1 MEFTDQMQRTIRLA
15 QTPVR
20 IVSLVP
26 SQTEFLYDIGLGDR
40 VVGITKFCIHPDSW
54 YRSKTR
60 IGGTKTVHIDEV
72 KALNPDLI
80 IGNKEEN
87 TQADILALEAIAPVW
102 MSDIFNLE
110 DAIDMM
116 LQLGII
122 CEKQHETH
130 ILVEN
135 IRNSFE
141 LLPVVPV
148 DRQPQ
153 VLYLIWKN
161 PYLGAAGET
170 FIDDM
175 LQRCGWKNFLDGQT
189 RYPEWTL
196 KQTLPNG
203 HDAAG
208 QVNERSPDLIL
219 LSSEPYPFREK
230 HRFELQVLFP
240 QARIELVDGEMFSWY
255 GSRLQHAAD
264 YFISLKV

>member
-15 QTPVR
+15 QAPVR

-26 SQTEFLYDIGLGDR
+26 SQTEFLHDIGLGDR
-40 VVGITKFCIHPDSW
+40 VVGITKFCIHPNSW
-54 YRSKTR
+54 KTR
-60 IGGTKTVHIDEV
+60 IGGTKTVHIDQV
-72 KALNPDLI
+72 KALQPDLI

-87 TQADILALEAIAPVW
+87 TREDILALEAIAPVW

-110 DAIDMM
+110 DALDMM

-135 IRNSFE
+135 IRSSFE
-141 LLPVVPV
+141 LLPTIPA
-148 DRQPQ
+148 DRQEQ

-161 PYLGAAGET
+161 PYLAAADDT

-175 LQRCGWKNFLDGQT
+175 LQRCGWKNFLGHQT
-189 RYPEWTL
+189 RYPEWD
-196 KQTLPNG
+196 PENS
-203 HDAAG
+203 A
-208 QVNERSPDLIL
+208 SPDLIL

-255 GSRLQHAAD
+255 GSRLKYAAD
-264 YFISLKV
+264 YFMSLKSKV

>member
-15 QTPVR
+15 AMPRR

-40 VVGITKFCIHPDSW
+40 VVGITKFCIHPESW
-54 YRSKTR
+54 HREKTR
-60 IGGTKTVHIDEV
+60 IGGTKTVHIAQV

-87 TQADILALEAIAPVW
+87 SEPDIRALESVAPVW

-116 LQLGII
+116 LQIGII
-122 CEKQHETH
+122 CEKQAETH
-130 ILVEN
+130 TLVEN
-135 IRNSFE
+135 IRGGFE
-141 LLPVVPV
+141 SLPDVPA
-148 DRQPQ
+148 DQRPR

-161 PYLGAAGET
+161 PYLAAAGDT

-175 LQRCGWKNFLDGQT
+175 LQRCGWQNFLRGET
-189 RYPEWTL
+189 RYPEWN
-196 KQTLPNG
+196 PEG
-203 HDAAG
+203 SEA
-208 QVNERSPDLIL
+208 PDLIL
-219 LSSEPYPFREK
+219 LSSEPYPFRDK
-230 HRFELQVLFP
+230 HRLELQILFP

-255 GSRLQHAAD
+255 GSRLQHAPA
-264 YFISLKV
+264 YFRSLLHS